1 MWKKKIVTLVT
12 WRNLGQKPKRCQL
25 LEKVWAHRFVLA
37 KSQKRLEKR
46 SHPLTQI
53 HTERNR
59 DKLTTPHLLKKIK
72 PGNSYLFENGYN
84 VTHNWF
90 INIHEYRLRGQRK
103 IKWRILTLKTVPR
116 GLPWAWRVLGK
127 NSTFQKENQG
137 LVRRGWWRRRLPRT
151 PFSCLFMY

>member
-1 MWKKKIVTLVT
+1 MWEKK
-12 WRNLGQKPKRCQL
+12 NSN
-25 LEKVWAHRFVLA
+25 LEKFGPKTKEMSVIR
-37 KSQKRLEKR
+37 KSLSSQIRVGREPEAAGETTP
-46 SHPLTQI
+46 SPHPI

-84 VTHNWF
+84 VTRKWF